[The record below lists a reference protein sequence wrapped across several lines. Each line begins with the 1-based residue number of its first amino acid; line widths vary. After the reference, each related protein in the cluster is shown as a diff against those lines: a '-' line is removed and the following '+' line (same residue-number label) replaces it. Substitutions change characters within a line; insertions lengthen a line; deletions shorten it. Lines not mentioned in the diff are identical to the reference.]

1 MQTKSPSKSVFWP
14 AEVLPDDHSDVRI
27 LTFGY
32 DSNIINL
39 GGPVDKNNISQHGRA
54 LLSAVLNDRRQ
65 QESLAR
71 PLIFVAHSLGGL
83 LVKEALIESR
93 KQGKHK
99 PERDLSKI
107 CPSIIFL
114 GTPHRG
120 SSDASWAQIL
130 SNIAGAVQIDTNNS
144 ILRALDPSSGSSK
157 LEDLRRDFSDIL
169 DEGQINIYSFQES
182 AGKTRL
188 KLAGGKLCFFAV
200 VPDES
205 SSFDSRKFE
214 TVDYINANHVNMCRF
229 WGRDDDGYEKFAGA
243 LAESLDAIKQNFR
256 KAEAEKLEAKQ
267 AEEAQHLLNRLDYTE
282 RTVREAQVERT
293 NYQATSMTW
302 LWDLPEGRNPFEQ
315 WLLNNEALFWISG
328 KPASGKSTLMAHISR
343 DDKVLE
349 FLRSTTER
357 SWVVIRFFFDFRA
370 GKNISNSMEGLLRSL
385 LLQLLQEIP
394 DLTPLAPQSGRVRCG
409 SDEILSWNQRDLR
422 EMLNWTFTESPQNIC
437 LLIDGLDEYDGDMIE
452 LLDFFHELAAGGFD
466 KICLASR
473 PEPVISQNL
482 STCPGFRM
490 EHVNFQG
497 IARYVSTTLRRSVPS
512 SSETERLKSISDDIA
527 RRAERIF
534 LWARFAIRELIEG
547 FSEGDDLEELGDRLA
562 QLPPD
567 LEQLY
572 DRIFDRMTP
581 EDRKVASVMFRL

>member
-1 MQTKSPSKSVFWP
+1 MHLGRKSS
-14 AEVLPDDHSDVRI
+14 
-27 LTFGY
+27 
-32 DSNIINL
+32 
-39 GGPVDKNNISQHGRA
+39 
-54 LLSAVLNDRRQ
+54 
-65 QESLAR
+65 
-71 PLIFVAHSLGGL
+71 
-83 LVKEALIESR
+83 
-93 KQGKHK
+93 
-99 PERDLSKI
+99 
-107 CPSIIFL
+107 
-114 GTPHRG
+114 
-120 SSDASWAQIL
+120 
-130 SNIAGAVQIDTNNS
+130 SNIAGAVQIDANNS
-144 ILRALDPSSGSSK
+144 ILRDLDPSSGSSK
-157 LEDLRRDFSDIL
+157 SEDLRRDFSDIL

-188 KLAGGKLCFFAV
+188 KLAGG
-200 VPDES
+200 
-205 SSFDSRKFE
+205 KFE

-243 LAESLDAIKQNFR
+243 LAESLDAIKQKFR

-267 AEEAQHLLNRLDYTE
+267 AEEAQRREDLLNRLDYTE

-370 GKNISNSMEGLLRSL
+370 GKNIFNSTEGLLRSL

-409 SDEILSWNQRDLR
+409 SDEKLSWNQRDLR

-437 LLIDGLDEYDGDMIE
+437 LLIDGLDKYEGDMIE

-527 RRAERIF
+527 RRAEGIF

-547 FSEGDDLEELGDRLA
+547 FSEGDDLE
-562 QLPPD
+562 
-567 LEQLY
+567 
-572 DRIFDRMTP
+572 
-581 EDRKVASVMFRL
+581 S